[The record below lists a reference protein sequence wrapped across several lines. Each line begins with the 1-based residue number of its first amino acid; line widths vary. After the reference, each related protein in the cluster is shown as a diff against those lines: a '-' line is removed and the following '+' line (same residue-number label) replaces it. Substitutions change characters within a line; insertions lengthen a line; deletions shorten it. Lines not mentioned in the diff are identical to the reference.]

1 MEVKARLEGYQRKT
15 PDEKRRLL
23 DSVSKVM
30 HEVLFTVFT
39 NEPTSSD
46 SDDEETV
53 PDMAAF
59 HAYLTDLYQSGRR
72 ARQDSQVHTSSDF
85 HGAL

>member
-1 MEVKARLEGYQRKT
+1 MEFKARLEGSQRKT
-15 PDEKRRLL
+15 PDEKGRLL
-23 DSVSKVM
+23 DSVTKM
-30 HEVLFTVFT
+30 IHEVLFTAFT

-72 ARQDSQVHTSSDF
+72 TRQDSQVHTSSDF